1 MIDYFKYT
9 TNNAFT
15 LSGNNYTGLFNI
27 VDGVAYTGKSKTSS
41 SKVLSSSDTFLSN
54 CFLNR
59 FEFDRTT
66 SPVDRGVIKQPSIS
80 PRNIIDQTFV
90 DTNLQLL
97 NLNNL
102 HLYALNLVS
111 NTDIL
116 NFANTTKGGSSYFL
130 GASSSSTDLRNDDL
144 SLAKDNIFP
153 IQIDPFSTVDKI
165 PDVDVL
171 DETVDS
177 NLFVYD
183 DESYFYF
190 ITTPTNSYTFSGSF
204 VHNGSLVR
212 LHDDPFEGNSKF
224 TYDNNTDI
232 LYSLNGRELNL
243 YDNSF
248 INPCRVFKLVD
259 KISLTFTPLDDTVE
273 IGNNLLGYRSANP
286 TPTPRGMVENPLIQ
300 LHDKYSLKHIGTIST
315 GGETSNNE
323 TILAFDIRDT
333 DDSIL
338 IITDPGGD
346 SVYYNVYHIDVDTLG
361 TNYTLTSPKRLNR
374 YKPYYEYNTKDEV
387 RVYFSGSDSNMFTL
401 NDEGAISTRFISN
414 PGEVAGVPS
423 IHNLLYLKNMFF
435 NDTRERF
442 NLIQKKFNSNLLKS
456 NYYNN
461 INLLV
466 TKNNSDLF
474 YLMHNIGRIYLFK
487 DVKLQYKNYIPLDL
501 PNLYEKITSCE
512 SSLGISLNSELQN
525 IIKDTINIYLN
536 ASIIPMKEIVDG
548 IPVLR
553 RYVSYE
559 GMEVN
564 FRNFEFHENEEVT
577 YDSISRVFNAI
588 YELQVAIINTITGG
602 DDIEDET
609 PSTVVDDQFPPVG
622 ERPTVE
628 TKPGPWLFRTTDDY

>member
-1 MIDYFKYT
+1 MIGYFKYT
-9 TNNAFT
+9 TGSTFT
-15 LSGNNYTGLFNI
+15 LSGDNYTGLFNV
-27 VDGVAYTGKSKTSS
+27 VDGVAYTGKSLTSS
-41 SKVLSSSDTFLSN
+41 SRVLSSSNTFLAN
-54 CFLNR
+54 AFLNN

-66 SPVDRGVIKQPSIS
+66 SPVDRGIIKQPSIS

-153 IQIDPFSTVDKI
+153 IQIDPFSGVDKI
-165 PDVDVL
+165 PDVEVL
-171 DETVDS
+171 DDTVDS

-190 ITTPTNSYTFSGSF
+190 ITTSTNSYTFSGSF
-204 VHNGSLVR
+204 VHNGGLVKI
-212 LHDDPFEGNSKF
+212 HDDPFEGNSKF
-224 TYDNNTDI
+224 TYDNNTDV
-232 LYSLNGRELNL
+232 LYSLNGKELNL

-259 KISLTFTPLDDTVE
+259 KISLTFNPLDDTVE
-273 IGNNLLGYRSANP
+273 IGNNLLGYRSA
-286 TPTPRGMVENPLIQ
+286 TPSDGTEFVRRTKPLIQ
-300 LHDKYSLKHIGTIST
+300 LHDKYSLRHISTISPNDSSDAN
-315 GGETSNNE
+315 ENE

-338 IITDPGGD
+338 IITNTEDD
-346 SVYYNVYHIDVDTLG
+346 SLYYNVYHVDIDAIE
-361 TNYTLTSPKRLNR
+361 TNYTLTNPKRLNR
-374 YKPYYEYNTKDEV
+374 YNPHYDYNTKNEV
-387 RVYFSGSDSNMFTL
+387 RVYFSGSDSNIFTI
-401 NDEGAISTRFISN
+401 NDKGAISTRFISN
-414 PGEVAGVPS
+414 PTEVAGIPS
-423 IHNLLYLKNMFF
+423 IDNLLYLKNMYFD
-435 NDTRERF
+435 DTRERF

-456 NYYNN
+456 NYFNN

-474 YLMHNIGRIYLFK
+474 YLMHNIGRMYLFK
-487 DVKLQYKNYIPLDL
+487 DMKLQYKNYIPLNL
-501 PNLYEKITSCE
+501 PNLYENITSCE

-525 IIKDTINIYLN
+525 IIKDTVSIYLN

-588 YELQVAIINTITGG
+588 YELQVAIINTITSEEGALLSGESSKLAGEEAAPRG
-602 DDIEDET
+602 DN
-609 PSTVVDDQFPPVG
+609 
-622 ERPTVE
+622 
-628 TKPGPWLFRTTDDY
+628 Y

>member
-1 MIDYFKYT
+1 MIGYFKYT

-15 LSGNNYTGLFNI
+15 LSGDNYTGLFNI

-66 SPVDRGVIKQPSIS
+66 SPVDRGIIKQPSIS

-153 IQIDPFSTVDKI
+153 IQIDPFSGVDKI
-165 PDVDVL
+165 PDVEVL
-171 DETVDS
+171 DDTVDS

-190 ITTPTNSYTFSGSF
+190 ITTSTNSYTFSGSF
-204 VHNGSLVR
+204 VHNGGLVKI
-212 LHDDPFEGNSKF
+212 HDDPFEGNSKF
-224 TYDNNTDI
+224 TYDNNTDV
-232 LYSLNGRELNL
+232 LYSLNGNELNL

-259 KISLTFTPLDDTVE
+259 KISLTFSPLDDTVE
-273 IGNNLLGYRSANP
+273 IGNNLLGYRSA
-286 TPTPRGMVENPLIQ
+286 TPSDGTEFVRRTKPLIQ
-300 LHDKYSLKHIGTIST
+300 LHDKYSLRHISTISPND
-315 GGETSNNE
+315 SSDANE

-338 IITDPGGD
+338 IITTIGD
-346 SVYYNVYHIDVDTLG
+346 DSLYYNVYHVDIDAIE
-361 TNYTLTSPKRLNR
+361 TNYTLTNPKRLNR
-374 YKPYYEYNTKDEV
+374 YKPHYNYNIKNEV
-387 RVYFSGSDSNMFTL
+387 RVYFSGSDSNIFTI
-401 NDEGAISTRFISN
+401 NDKGAISTRFISN
-414 PGEVAGVPS
+414 PTEVAGIPS
-423 IHNLLYLKNMFF
+423 IDNLLYLKNMYFD
-435 NDTRERF
+435 DTRERF

-456 NYYNN
+456 NYFNN

-474 YLMHNIGRIYLFK
+474 YLMHNIGRMYLFK
-487 DVKLQYKNYIPLDL
+487 DMKLQYKNYIPLNL
-501 PNLYEKITSCE
+501 PNLYENITSCE

-525 IIKDTINIYLN
+525 IIKDTVSIYLN
-536 ASIIPMKEIVDG
+536 ASIIPIKEIVDG

-588 YELQVAIINTITGG
+588 YELQVAIINTITSEEGALLSEEPSKLAGKDHGG
-602 DDIEDET
+602 
-609 PSTVVDDQFPPVG
+609 
-622 ERPTVE
+622 PT
-628 TKPGPWLFRTTDDY
+628 GR

>member
-1 MIDYFKYT
+1 MIGYFKYT

-15 LSGNNYTGLFNI
+15 LSGDNYTGLFNI

-66 SPVDRGVIKQPSIS
+66 SPVDRGIIKQPSIS

-153 IQIDPFSTVDKI
+153 IQIDPFSGVDKI
-165 PDVDVL
+165 PDVEVL
-171 DETVDS
+171 DDTVDS

-190 ITTPTNSYTFSGSF
+190 ITTSTNSYTFSGSF
-204 VHNGSLVR
+204 VHNGGLVKI
-212 LHDDPFEGNSKF
+212 HDDPFEGNSKF
-224 TYDNNTDI
+224 TYDNNTDV
-232 LYSLNGRELNL
+232 LYSLNGKELNL

-259 KISLTFTPLDDTVE
+259 KISLTFSPLDDTVE
-273 IGNNLLGYRSANP
+273 IGNNLLGYRSA
-286 TPTPRGMVENPLIQ
+286 TPSDGTEFVRRMKPLIQ
-300 LHDKYSLKHIGTIST
+300 LHDKYSLRHIGTISPND
-315 GGETSNNE
+315 SSDANE

-338 IITDPGGD
+338 IITTIGD
-346 SVYYNVYHIDVDTLG
+346 DSLYYNVYHVDIDAIE
-361 TNYTLTSPKRLNR
+361 TNYTLTNPKRLNR
-374 YKPYYEYNTKDEV
+374 YKPHYNYNIKNEV
-387 RVYFSGSDSNMFTL
+387 RVYFSGSDSNIFTI
-401 NDEGAISTRFISN
+401 NDKGAISTRFISN
-414 PGEVAGVPS
+414 PTEVAGIPS
-423 IHNLLYLKNMFF
+423 IDNLLYLKNMYFD
-435 NDTRERF
+435 DTRERF

-456 NYYNN
+456 NYFNN

-474 YLMHNIGRIYLFK
+474 YLMHNIGRMYLFK
-487 DVKLQYKNYIPLDL
+487 DMKLQYKNYIPLNL
-501 PNLYEKITSCE
+501 PNLYENITSCE

-525 IIKDTINIYLN
+525 IIKDTVSIYLN

-588 YELQVAIINTITGG
+588 YELQVAIINTITSEEGALLSGESSKLAGEEAAPRG
-602 DDIEDET
+602 DN
-609 PSTVVDDQFPPVG
+609 
-622 ERPTVE
+622 
-628 TKPGPWLFRTTDDY
+628 Y